1 MCYLMPG
8 GCTPESST
16 ALLFG
21 VSVGLVVE
29 LGYAWLLV
37 DTFVWSGWVKKIDV
51 LDKLG
56 SRNSANDSE
65 FGLPI

>member
-1 MCYLMPG
+1 MPG

-21 VSVGLVVE
+21 VSVGLVEE

-37 DTFVWSGWVKKIDV
+37 DTFVWTGWVKKIEV
-51 LDKLG
+51 LDKRQML
-56 SRNSANDSE
+56 ANLVYQYE
-65 FGLPI
+65 VKVFEG